1 MMIRE
6 AVREQ
11 KPGGDKEE
19 EEEQAK
25 KERRRVTKQDKT
37 SREGMKE
44 FDSLSRSFFLSLS
57 FRLWFFSR
65 KIAIKGEKSRRRVKR
80 SQILPRLL
88 LLSLTK
94 KPCPFS
100 WLVSLF
106 VTSLLEFLQVLPS
119 QVLSPFFLVSC
130 EERERT
136 TQEEKEMPSHPRRFE
151 RTTLRERMLISWR
164 ETNREKRRRWDESL
178 VLFFSLHLSPSPLHY
193 TLDTDCLAQ
202 RAREEC
208 KNRKTRESTEE
219 RKREWRL
226 CFPSHSPSSPLISCI
241 RFPCL
246 TISVSLWSHSLQS
259 SVHYFRGDCIFCNQ

>member
-1 MMIRE
+1 MTCESVCYVSPWI
-6 AVREQ
+6 
-11 KPGGDKEE
+11 P
-19 EEEQAK
+19 
-25 KERRRVTKQDKT
+25 
-37 SREGMKE
+37 
-44 FDSLSRSFFLSLS
+44 
-57 FRLWFFSR
+57 
-65 KIAIKGEKSRRRVKR
+65 
-80 SQILPRLL
+80 P
-88 LLSLTK
+88 SLTLT
-94 KPCPFS
+94 S
-100 WLVSLF
+100 LISLF
-106 VTSLLEFLQVLPS
+106 PRFVWR
-119 QVLSPFFLVSC
+119 
-130 EERERT
+130 ERERT

-241 RFPCL
+241 RFSCL

-259 SVHYFRGDCIFCNQ
+259 SVHYFGGDCIFCNQ